1 VNEDCA
7 FCRVVAGDEPGSI
20 VFEDEISIAFL
31 DNRPLFPGHSLLV
44 PREHFETL
52 WDLPA
57 ELIGPVFTNAQM
69 LSLAIRD
76 AMKAQGAFVAAN
88 NVVSQSVPHFHV
100 HLVPRNRKDG
110 LRGFFWPRRKYQ
122 SEEHL
127 AETAELIR
135 AEVERVRAGR
145 AG

>member
-1 VNEDCA
+1 
-7 FCRVVAGDEPGSI
+7 
-20 VFEDEISIAFL
+20 
-31 DNRPLFPGHSLLV
+31 
-44 PREHFETL
+44 
-52 WDLPA
+52 
-57 ELIGPVFTNAQM
+57 M
-69 LSLAIRD
+69 LSLAIRN

-110 LRGFFWPRRKYQ
+110 LRGFFWPRRKYE

-127 AETAELIR
+127 AETAELVR
-135 AEVERVRAGR
+135 AAVDRARAGR